1 LFARK
6 MKTGR
11 VERNGQSLRKELPP
25 STGKN
30 DPDAPL
36 SAGSLARE
44 GPAPIC
50 KKEKGRVKVTWIKS
64 LRFIDS

>member
-1 LFARK
+1 MASLFQK
-6 MKTGR
+6 
-11 VERNGQSLRKELPP
+11 NFPLPQK
-25 STGKN
+25 KN